1 MAVLKLDIA
10 YRRPYANGQSFGS
23 VGPYEQIRGT
33 VTFAVDPSNRAN
45 QCIVDLDLAPRDGD
59 GRVRFVSDFNLV
71 KPVNPAQGNH
81 RLLVELPNRGRKLT
95 GRLNRAPVEA
105 AQSAEGHPGDGWLYR
120 NGWSVAS
127 IGWQWD
133 VIRSDRLLGLIEPP
147 VLNDGLPV
155 AGQNIVEIR
164 PSVRERTALLA
175 NREHECYKMARTDDP
190 TAVLYVRDWEDGPDS
205 IVPRSQWRFARE
217 TLDGRVLPSR
227 EHVYLETSFEPGRY
241 YNLVYTAEC
250 ALVVGAGLLAFRDI
264 ASFLRGDSAANP
276 LAGHVERAYG
286 FGISQTGRMVRH
298 FLYLGLNVDE
308 AGRQV
313 YDGLF
318 PHVAGARRGEF
329 NHRFGQPSVQ
339 STAGFGHLFPFA
351 DDEMRDPLTG
361 MSDGLLRRQ
370 RGIGGM
376 PKLIY
381 TNTSA
386 EYWRGDGSL
395 LHTDPA
401 GKADLQQTPET
412 RIYDFASTQ
421 HSIGTL
427 PQRQVNA
434 DDGSRGR
441 YPFGI
446 VDYVPL
452 LRAALVNLDR
462 WVSEGVEPPPS
473 RHPRID
479 DGTAVPR
486 AAVIETF
493 KSFPDQAVPDPDK
506 LWVIRTLDMGPD
518 AERGVG
524 RYPAKEGATYPCL
537 ASAVDADGNEVAGI
551 RLPDI
556 TVPVATH
563 TGWNLRHPD
572 SGAPDQQIPMQGF
585 SRFFAATRA
594 QRLASNDPRPS
605 IEERYRSKEH
615 YLSLV
620 RQAAEA
626 LVAQRYVLAGD
637 VDILVAN
644 AAERWDAALAA
655 TSATTA
661 AAASPA

>member
-1 MAVLKLDIA
+1 MAVLTLDITD
-10 YRRPYANGQSFGS
+10 RRAYANGQSFDA

-33 VTFAVDPSNRAN
+33 VTFAVDPAHRAN
-45 QCIVDLDLAPRDGD
+45 QSIVDLDLAPRDDG

-71 KPVNPAQGNH
+71 KPVDPAKGSG

-133 VIRSDRLLGLIEPP
+133 VIRSDRLLGMVAP
-147 VLNDGLPV
+147 VAFKDGLPV
-155 AGQNIVEIR
+155 SGQNIIEIR

-175 NREHECYKMARTDDP
+175 NREHDCYKVTRIDDP
-190 TAVLYVRDWEDGPDS
+190 TAVLYVRDWEDGPHS

-227 EHVYLETSFEPGRY
+227 EHVYLEGGFEPGRY
-241 YNLVYTAEC
+241 YDLVYTAES
-250 ALVVGAGLLAFRDI
+250 AVVVGAGLLAFRDI
-264 ASFLRGDSAANP
+264 ASFLRDDSAANP
-276 LAGHVERAYG
+276 LAGQVQKAYG

-313 YDGLF
+313 YDGLL
-318 PHVAGARRGEF
+318 PHVAGARLGEF
-329 NHRFGQPSVQ
+329 NHRFAQPSVQ
-339 STAGFGHLFPFA
+339 ATAGFGHLFPFA

-361 MSDGLLRRQ
+361 QSDGFLRRQ
-370 RGIGGM
+370 RALGGM

-381 TNTSA
+381 TNTGA

-395 LHTDPA
+395 LHTDPTA
-401 GKADLQQTPET
+401 SRDLPQTPET
-412 RIYDFASTQ
+412 RIYHFASTQ

-441 YPFGI
+441 YPFGV
-446 VDYVPL
+446 VDYAPL
-452 LRAALVNLDR
+452 LRCALMNLDR
-462 WVSEGVEPPPS
+462 WVAEGVEPPPS

-486 AAVIETF
+486 AKVIEAF
-493 KSFPDQAVPDPDK
+493 KAFPDQAVPDPDK
-506 LWVIRTLDMGPD
+506 LWVIRTLDLGAD

-524 RYPAKEGATYPCL
+524 VYPVKEGATYPCL
-537 ASAVDADGNEVAGI
+537 ASAVDADGNEIAGI
-551 RLPDI
+551 RLPDA

-563 TGWNLRHPD
+563 TGWNLRHPG
-572 SGAPDQQIPMQGF
+572 SGSPEQQIPMQGF

-605 IEERYRSKEH
+605 LEERYQSKEQ
-615 YLSLV
+615 YLALV
-620 RQAAEA
+620 RKAAEA
-626 LVAQRYVLAGD
+626 LAEQRYVLPGD

-644 AAERWDAALAA
+644 AAERWDAAVAA
-655 TSATTA
+655 TA

>member
-10 YRRPYANGQSFGS
+10 HRRPFANGQSFDA

-45 QCIVDLDLAPRDGD
+45 QAIVDLGLAPRDRE

-71 KPVNPAQGNH
+71 KPLHPAQGNR

-95 GRLNRAPVEA
+95 GRLNRAPAEA

-133 VIRSDRLLGLIEPP
+133 VIRSDRLLGLVAPP
-147 VLNDGLPV
+147 AFIDGLPV
-155 AGQNIVEIR
+155 TGQNIVEIR

-175 NREHECYKMARTDDP
+175 NREHDCYRAARVDDP
-190 TAVLYVRDWEDGPDS
+190 SAVLYVRDWEDGPHR

-217 TLDGRVLPSR
+217 TTDGRVLPSR
-227 EHVYLETSFEPGRY
+227 EHVYLEGGFEPGRY
-241 YNLVYTAEC
+241 YDLVYTAESV
-250 ALVVGAGLLAFRDI
+250 LVVGTGLLAFRDI
-264 ASFLRGDSAANP
+264 ASFLRGDAAANP

-298 FLYLGLNVDE
+298 FLYLGLNADE
-308 AGRQV
+308 TGRQV
-313 YDGLF
+313 YDGLL
-318 PHVAGARRGEF
+318 PHVAGAQLGEF
-329 NHRFGQPSVQ
+329 NHRFAQPSVQ
-339 STAGFGHLFPFA
+339 ATAGFAHLFPFA

-361 MSDGLLRRQ
+361 RTDGFLRRQ
-370 RGIGGM
+370 RAIGGM

-381 TNTSA
+381 TNTGA

-401 GKADLQQTPET
+401 GKADLPQTPET
-412 RIYDFASTQ
+412 RIYHFASTQ
-421 HSIGTL
+421 HSIGVL

-441 YPFGI
+441 YPFGV
-446 VDYVPL
+446 VDYAPL
-452 LRAALVNLDR
+452 LRAAIVNLDR
-462 WVSEGVEPPPS
+462 WVSEGIEPPPS
-473 RHPRID
+473 RHARID

-486 AAVIETF
+486 ATVIEAF
-493 KSFPDQAVPDPDK
+493 KAFPDQAVPDPGK
-506 LWVIRTLDMGPD
+506 LWVIRTVDLGPD

-524 RYPAKEGATYPCL
+524 AYPVKEGETYPCF
-537 ASAVDADGNEVAGI
+537 ASAVDADGNEIAGI

-556 TVPVATH
+556 SVPVATH
-563 TGWNLRHPD
+563 TGWNLRHPG
-572 SGAPDQQIPMQGF
+572 SGSPDHQIPMQGF

-605 IEERYRSKEH
+605 IEERYPSKDQ
-615 YLSLV
+615 YLALV

-626 LVAQRYVLAGD
+626 LAAQRYVLPGD

-655 TSATTA
+655 NVATPVAAVTTA
-661 AAASPA
+661 